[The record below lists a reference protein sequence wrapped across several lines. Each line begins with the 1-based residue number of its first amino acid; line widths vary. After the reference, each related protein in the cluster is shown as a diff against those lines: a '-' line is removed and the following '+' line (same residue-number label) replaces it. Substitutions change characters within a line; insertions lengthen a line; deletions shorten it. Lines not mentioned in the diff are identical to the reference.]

1 MLVGPDCSRCVE
13 EFEVV
18 LDTPMSNTVHH
29 EEVHRL
35 QIKYRKDV
43 LSFVETVAQFGNP
56 FGPGHELV
64 ALDTHVVME
73 QEVIRF
79 LSRVNQLGEELHAQC
94 VAQTINQVTVPVS
107 NTIRRNKILTFGNR
121 PDLSKNGNKTSGVQK
136 KNMTIITQLF
146 LSVQSR
152 PDADMADFFRFENQ
166 REPPS
171 LADRGSLRTGKKS
184 DIVECIKAP
193 VGRAG
198 SARLARVVVLDMA
211 AVVHMV
217 RPTSAKTFADYATQ
231 QIVPFF

>member
-1 MLVGPDCSRCVE
+1 
-13 EFEVV
+13 
-18 LDTPMSNTVHH
+18 
-29 EEVHRL
+29 
-35 QIKYRKDV
+35 
-43 LSFVETVAQFGNP
+43 
-56 FGPGHELV
+56 
-64 ALDTHVVME
+64 ME
-73 QEVIRF
+73 QEVIRT
-79 LSRVNQLGEELHAQC
+79 LSRVHQLSEELHAQY

-121 PDLSKNGNKTSGVQK
+121 PDLSKKGNKRSGVQN
-136 KNMTIITQLF
+136 KNITLITQLF

-193 VGRAG
+193 AGRAG

-211 AVVHMV
+211 AVVYMV
-217 RPTSAKTFADYATQ
+217 RPASAHTFADYATQ
-231 QIVPFF
+231 HIVPFLEYQITTTVECIDAI